1 MSSNM
6 APRFAQSTRFLVA
19 IVGLAGALS
28 IFLIEPPE
36 FMTFVW
42 IAVVLVVTGVL
53 GETLFQRMADRN
65 VRARDLEERKN
76 QLP

>member
-1 MSSNM
+1 M

-19 IVGLAGALS
+19 IVGMAGALS

>member
-1 MSSNM
+1 M

-19 IVGLAGALS
+19 IVGMAGALS

-65 VRARDLEERKN
+65 VRARDLGERKN

>member
-1 MSSNM
+1 M

>member
-1 MSSNM
+1 M

-53 GETLFQRMADRN
+53 GETLFPRMADRN